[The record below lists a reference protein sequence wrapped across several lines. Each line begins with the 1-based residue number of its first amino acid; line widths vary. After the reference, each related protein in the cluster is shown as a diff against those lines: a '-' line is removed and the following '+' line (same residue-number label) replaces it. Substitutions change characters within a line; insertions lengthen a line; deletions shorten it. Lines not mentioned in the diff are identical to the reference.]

1 MKKIRAGVIIKT
13 VLIGVLFMLS
23 IGCKKEDDKQHVL
36 TVTTGSV
43 ITITSTSAYCNGN
56 VVSAEDGLYGTRG
69 VCWSDI
75 ATTPTINDK
84 NKFESFA
91 IGGFTIQMSDLSPG
105 TTYYVRAF
113 AYTNHG
119 TAYGNV
125 VSFSTP

>member
-1 MKKIRAGVIIKT
+1 MKKIRVIVIIQT
-13 VLIGVLFMLS
+13 VLMGVLFMLL
-23 IGCKKEDDKQHVL
+23 IGCKKEGNKQPVL

-56 VVSAEDGLYGTRG
+56 VMAAEDGTYGSRG

-75 ATTPTINDK
+75 ITTPTVNNK
-84 NKFESFA
+84 NKFELFA

-105 TTYYVRAF
+105 TTYYVCAF
-113 AYTNHG
+113 ADTNHG
-119 TAYGNV
+119 VAYGNV